1 MVEENSEKK
10 IADLTGFLNQVVTV
24 TSKDGRQFRGKLVS
38 YDEYM
43 NLILEE
49 AESNDKH
56 YKLLVLKGG
65 NVSDISI

>member
-1 MVEENSEKK
+1 MAGETSEK
-10 IADLTGFLNQVVTV
+10 IADLTSFLNQVVTV

-38 YDEYM
+38 YDDYM

-56 YKLLVLKGG
+56 YKLIVLKGG
-65 NVSDISI
+65 NVSNISI